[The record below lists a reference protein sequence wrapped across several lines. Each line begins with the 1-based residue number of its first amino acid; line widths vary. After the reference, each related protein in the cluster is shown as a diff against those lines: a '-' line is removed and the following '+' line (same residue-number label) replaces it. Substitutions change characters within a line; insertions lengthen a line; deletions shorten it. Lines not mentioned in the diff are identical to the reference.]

1 MSEESWILSILS
13 RAAAFGTPLLWASLG
28 EICAER
34 AGVINLGVEGMMILG
49 AFAAFAVAYTTGMP
63 LLGVIAAAI
72 VGGIAALLH
81 AGVTIT
87 LRANQYVSGLA
98 LTMLGLGL
106 AGLLGRGWEGRPL
119 LHALPDLT
127 LPGLAHIPFLG
138 PALFTHQSL
147 LTYLGFLMAV
157 LLWLLLTHT
166 RWGIVIRSVGEAPA
180 AADALGLPVFLTRYL
195 GVIFGGMLAGVAGSF
210 LSVSYLPAWTTGIT
224 GGMGWIA
231 LALTIFASWN
241 ALKAI
246 GVALLF
252 GALYHL
258 SFRLQTWIAPELL
271 KIMPYAGTIV
281 VLAITAMGKSQ
292 RGYTGAPEALGRP
305 YIRGQD

>member
-1 MSEESWILSILS
+1 MTEDSWILSTLS

-63 LLGVIAAAI
+63 LLGVAAAAI

-106 AGLLGRGWEGRPL
+106 AGLLGRGWEGLPL
-119 LHALPDLT
+119 FHALPDLS
-127 LPGLAHIPFLG
+127 LPGWSHIPFLG
-138 PALFTHQSL
+138 PALFTHQSP
-147 LTYLGFLMAV
+147 LTYLGFLMAL

-195 GVIFGGMLAGVAGSF
+195 CVVFGGMLAGVAGSF

-231 LALTIFASWN
+231 LALTIFASWD

-281 VLAITAMGKSQ
+281 VLAMTAIGKSQ
-292 RGYTGAPEALGRP
+292 RGQRGPEALGQP

>member
-1 MSEESWILSILS
+1 MTEDSWMLSTLS

-49 AFAAFAVAYTTGMP
+49 AFAAFAVAYATGMP
-63 LLGVIAAAI
+63 LLGVAAAAT

-98 LTMLGLGL
+98 LSILGLGL
-106 AGLLGRGWEGRPL
+106 AGLLGRGWEGLPL
-119 LHALPDLT
+119 FHALPDLS
-127 LPGLAHIPFLG
+127 LPGLSHIPFLG
-138 PALFTHQSL
+138 PALFTHQSP
-147 LTYLGFLMAV
+147 LTYLGFLMALV
-157 LLWLLLTHT
+157 LWLVLTHT

-195 GVIFGGMLAGVAGSF
+195 CVVFGGMLAGVAGSF
-210 LSVSYLPAWTTGIT
+210 LSVSYLPAWTTGLT

-231 LALTIFASWN
+231 LALTIFASWD

-281 VLAITAMGKSQ
+281 VLAMTAIGKSQ
-292 RGYTGAPEALGRP
+292 RGQRGPEALGQP

>member
-1 MSEESWILSILS
+1 MNEASWMLSTLS

-34 AGVINLGVEGMMILG
+34 SGVINLGIEGMMSLG

-63 LLGVIAAAI
+63 LLGVFAAAM

-119 LHALPDLT
+119 RDALPDLT

-147 LTYLGFLMAV
+147 LTYLGFLMAM
-157 LLWLLLTHT
+157 LLWLVLAHT

-195 GVIFGGMLAGVAGSF
+195 CVVFGGMLAGVAGSF

-231 LALTIFASWN
+231 LALTIFAAWD

-271 KIMPYAGTIV
+271 KLMPYAGTIA
-281 VLAITAMGKSQ
+281 VLAIAAMGKSQ
-292 RGYTGAPEALGRP
+292 RRQSGPEALGRP

>member
-1 MSEESWILSILS
+1 MEESLILSILS

-34 AGVINLGVEGMMILG
+34 SGVINLGVEGMMILG

-63 LLGVIAAAI
+63 WLGVAAAAV
-72 VGGIAALLH
+72 VGGMAALVH

-119 LHALPDLT
+119 LHTLPDVT
-127 LPGLAHIPFLG
+127 LPGLAHVPFLG
-138 PALFTHQSL
+138 PALFTDQSM
-147 LTYLGFLMAV
+147 LTYLGFLMAIA
-157 LLWLLLTHT
+157 LWFMLTHT
-166 RWGIVIRSVGEAPA
+166 RWGIVIRSVGEAPG
-180 AADALGLPVFLTRYL
+180 AADALGLPVLLTRYL
-195 GVIFGGMLAGVAGSF
+195 CVVFGGMLAGVAGSF

-231 LALTIFASWN
+231 LALTIFAAWN

-271 KIMPYAGTIV
+271 KLMPYACTIA
-281 VLAITAMGKSQ
+281 VLAIAAMGGNQ
-292 RGYTGAPEALGRP
+292 RGQGGPEALGRP
-305 YIRGQD
+305 YVHGRD

>member
-1 MSEESWILSILS
+1 MNEESWMLSILS

-34 AGVINLGVEGMMILG
+34 SGVINLGVEGMMILG
-49 AFAAFAVAYTTGMP
+49 AFATFAVAYTTGSP
-63 LLGVIAAAI
+63 LLGVLVAAI
-72 VGGIAALLH
+72 VGGLAALLH
-81 AGVTIT
+81 AGGTIT

-119 LHALPDLT
+119 FNAMPDLT

-138 PALFTHQSL
+138 PALFTNQSL
-147 LTYLGFLMAV
+147 LTYLGFLMAI
-157 LLWLLLTHT
+157 LLWLILTHT
-166 RWGIVIRSVGEAPA
+166 RWGIIIRSVGEAPA
-180 AADALGLPVFLTRYL
+180 AADALGLPVALTRYL
-195 GVIFGGMLAGVAGSF
+195 CVVFGGMLAGVAGSF

-231 LALTIFASWN
+231 LALTIVAAWD

-271 KIMPYAGTIV
+271 KLMPYACTIA

-292 RGYTGAPEALGRP
+292 RGQGGPEALGRP

>member
-1 MSEESWILSILS
+1 MTEDSWILSTLS

-63 LLGVIAAAI
+63 LLGVAAAAI

-106 AGLLGRGWEGRPL
+106 VGLLGRGWEGLPL
-119 LHALPDLT
+119 FHALPDLS
-127 LPGLAHIPFLG
+127 LPGWSHIPFLG
-138 PALFTHQSL
+138 PALFTHQSP
-147 LTYLGFLMAV
+147 LTYLGFLMAL

-195 GVIFGGMLAGVAGSF
+195 CVVFGGMLAGVAGSF
-210 LSVSYLPAWTTGIT
+210 LSVSYLPAWTIGIT

-231 LALTIFASWN
+231 LALTIFASWD

-281 VLAITAMGKSQ
+281 VLAMTAIGKSQ
-292 RGYTGAPEALGRP
+292 RGQRGPEALGQP

>member
-1 MSEESWILSILS
+1 MNEESWILSTLS

-34 AGVINLGVEGMMILG
+34 SRVINLGVEGMMILG
-49 AFAAFAVAYTTGMP
+49 AFAAFAVAYTTGSP
-63 LLGVIAAAI
+63 VLGILVAAI
-72 VGGIAALLH
+72 VGGVAALLH
-81 AGVTIT
+81 ASVTIT

-98 LTMLGLGL
+98 LTMFGLGL

-119 LHALPDLT
+119 FNALPDIT
-127 LPGLAHIPFLG
+127 LPGLSHIPILG
-138 PALFTHQSL
+138 AALFTNQSV
-147 LTYLGFLMAV
+147 LTYLGFLMAI
-157 LLWLLLTHT
+157 LLWFVLTHT

-180 AADALGLPVFLTRYL
+180 AVDTLGLPVILVRYSR
-195 GVIFGGMLAGVAGSF
+195 VVFGGMLAGVAGSF
-210 LSVSYLPAWTTGIT
+210 LSVSYLPAWITGIT

-231 LALTIFASWN
+231 LALTIFAAWD

-258 SFRLQTWIAPELL
+258 SFRLQAWIAPELL
-271 KIMPYAGTIV
+271 KLMPYACTIA
-281 VLAITAMGKSQ
+281 VLAVMAMGKSQ
-292 RGYTGAPEALGRP
+292 RGQRAPEALGRP
-305 YIRGQD
+305 YVRGQD

>member
-1 MSEESWILSILS
+1 MSEESLILSILS

-34 AGVINLGVEGMMILG
+34 SGVINLGVEGMMILG
-49 AFAAFAVAYTTGMP
+49 AFAAFATAYTTGSP
-63 LLGVIAAAI
+63 WLGVLAAAI
-72 VGGIAALLH
+72 VGGIAAFVH

-119 LHALPDLT
+119 LHALPDIT
-127 LPGLAHIPFLG
+127 VPGLAQIPFLG
-138 PALFTHQSL
+138 PALFTDQSL
-147 LTYLGFLMAV
+147 LTYMGFCMAIA
-157 LLWLLLTHT
+157 LWFVLTHT
-166 RWGIVIRSVGEAPA
+166 RWGIIIRSVGEAPA
-180 AADALGLPVFLTRYL
+180 AVDAQGLPVYMTRY
-195 GVIFGGMLAGVAGSF
+195 GCVIFGGMLAGVAGSF

-231 LALTIFASWN
+231 LALTIFAAWD
-241 ALKAI
+241 ALRAI
-246 GVALLF
+246 AVALLF

-258 SFRLQTWIAPELL
+258 SFRLQAWIAPELL
-271 KIMPYAGTIV
+271 KLMPYACTIA
-281 VLAITAMGKSQ
+281 VLALTAMGKSK
-292 RGYTGAPEALGRP
+292 RGQGGPAALGRP

>member
-1 MSEESWILSILS
+1 MTEDSWMLSTLS

-63 LLGVIAAAI
+63 LLGVAAAAI

-106 AGLLGRGWEGRPL
+106 AGLLGRGWEGLPL
-119 LHALPDLT
+119 FHALPDLT
-127 LPGLAHIPFLG
+127 LPGLSHLPFLG
-138 PALFTHQSL
+138 PALFTHQSP

-157 LLWLLLTHT
+157 LLWIVLTHT

-180 AADALGLPVFLTRYL
+180 AADALGLPIFLTRYL
-195 GVIFGGMLAGVAGSF
+195 CVVFGGMLAGVAGSF

-231 LALTIFASWN
+231 LALTIFASWD

-252 GALYHL
+252 GALFHL

-281 VLAITAMGKSQ
+281 VLAMTAIGKSQ
-292 RGYTGAPEALGRP
+292 RGQSGPEALGQP

>member
-1 MSEESWILSILS
+1 MGEESWILSILS

-63 LLGVIAAAI
+63 GLGVAAAAV
-72 VGGIAALLH
+72 VGGIAALMH

-119 LHALPDLT
+119 LHTLPDVT
-127 LPGLAHIPFLG
+127 LPGLTHIPFVG
-138 PALFTHQSL
+138 PALFTKQSL
-147 LTYLGFLMAV
+147 LTYLGFAMAMIV
-157 LLWLLLTHT
+157 WFMLTHT

-180 AADALGLPVFLTRYL
+180 AADALGLPVLLTRYL
-195 GVIFGGMLAGVAGSF
+195 CVVFGGMLAGIAGSF
-210 LSVSYLPAWTTGIT
+210 LSVSYLPAWTKGIT
-224 GGMGWIA
+224 GGMGWIE
-231 LALTIFASWN
+231 LALTIFATWN
-241 ALKAI
+241 ALKATA
-246 GVALLF
+246 VALLF

-258 SFRLQTWIAPELL
+258 SFRLQTWVAPELL
-271 KIMPYAGTIV
+271 KLMPYACTIA
-281 VLAITAMGKSQ
+281 VLAFTAMGQ
-292 RGYTGAPEALGRP
+292 NRRGQAGPEGLGQP

>member
-1 MSEESWILSILS
+1 MNEANWMLSTLS
-13 RAAAFGTPLLWASLG
+13 RAATFGTPLLWASLG

-34 AGVINLGVEGMMILG
+34 SGVINLGIEGMMSLG

-63 LLGVIAAAI
+63 LLGVFAAAM

-119 LHALPDLT
+119 RDALPDLT

-157 LLWLLLTHT
+157 LLWLVLAHT

-195 GVIFGGMLAGVAGSF
+195 CVVFGGMLAGVAGSF

-231 LALTIFASWN
+231 LALTIFAAWD

-271 KIMPYAGTIV
+271 KLMPYAGTIA
-281 VLAITAMGKSQ
+281 VLAIAAMGKSQ
-292 RGYTGAPEALGRP
+292 RRQREPEALGRP
-305 YIRGQD
+305 YIRGQN

>member
-1 MSEESWILSILS
+1 MNEESWVLSTLS

-34 AGVINLGVEGMMILG
+34 SGVINLGVEGMMILG
-49 AFAAFAVAYTTGMP
+49 AFAAFAVAYTTGSP
-63 LLGVIAAAI
+63 VLGILVAAI

-81 AGVTIT
+81 ATVTIT

-98 LTMLGLGL
+98 LTMFGLGL

-119 LHALPDLT
+119 FNPLPDMT
-127 LPGLAHIPFLG
+127 LPGLSHLPILG
-138 PALFTHQSL
+138 PALFTNQSM
-147 LTYLGFLMAV
+147 LTYLGLFMAIV
-157 LLWLLLTHT
+157 LWFVFAHT
-166 RWGIVIRSVGEAPA
+166 YWGIVIRSVGEAPA
-180 AADALGLPVFLTRYL
+180 AVDTLGLPVTLIRYL
-195 GVIFGGMLAGVAGSF
+195 CAVFGGMLAGVAGSF

-231 LALTIFASWN
+231 LALTIFAAWN

-246 GVALLF
+246 GAALLF

-258 SFRLQTWIAPELL
+258 SFRLQAWIAPELL
-271 KIMPYAGTIV
+271 KLMPYACTII
-281 VLAITAMGKSQ
+281 VLTVMAMGKSQ
-292 RGYTGAPEALGRP
+292 RGQHAPAALGQP
-305 YIRGQD
+305 YVRGQD